1 MSSPKEQI
9 NPSVVFLFVYL
20 FFFRYL
26 TSKKLK
32 IKINHYALNCLNM
45 NAVSHRR
52 PLDER
57 LHERD
62 LEAAITLSL
71 LNNADGIKDQ
81 SPNSKGMFWL

>member
-1 MSSPKEQI
+1 
-9 NPSVVFLFVYL
+9 
-20 FFFRYL
+20 
-26 TSKKLK
+26 
-32 IKINHYALNCLNM
+32 M

-81 SPNSKGMFWL
+81 SPNSKGMFWLWKRKIKKKNVVVYF